1 MKVGVAK
8 PETLGTLPH
17 KAVVEKLKGAGRP
30 LQLTFVAGTQKTLC
44 PLSTSRTNPCSSF
57 AHKLLGRRQLS
68 DGMYCASQHS
78 ILRSRSCL
86 CSGLSN
92 PCFSFG

>member
-1 MKVGVAK
+1 MALKREHGHRVVLALQLEQMKVGVAK

-44 PLSTSRTNPCSSF
+44 PLNT
-57 AHKLLGRRQLS
+57 
-68 DGMYCASQHS
+68 
-78 ILRSRSCL
+78 
-86 CSGLSN
+86 
-92 PCFSFG
+92 